1 MLTCATIYEQ
11 HNIIKFFYSHFPVID
26 DYRKV
31 IWPLLVGVT
40 KEEMTEPPSLDELS
54 THGEYNQVNDTAS
67 IA

>member
-1 MLTCATIYEQ
+1 MNSS
-11 HNIIKFFYSHFPVID
+11 NIIKFFYSHFPVID

-54 THGEYNQVNDTAS
+54 THGEYNQVNDT
-67 IA
+67 